1 MNKSSSETKLSRS
14 PSVDGKQPTKQDEK
28 ESKSSSKK
36 ESSESKVSRSSSV
49 DSKSSKS
56 DESKPNKSS
65 ESRSKNVGESYKSKS
80 QDSSSKIKSG
90 ESKVSKAPLNE
101 NKNTKYSKPK
111 ESNEKSSKSDNEKKT
126 SKKISKEFSEK
137 SRDKSK
143 DKKDDENRNKT
154 DKNNKIKSERKKSS
168 SDNKEP
174 IPPPEPKPK
183 KKISS
188 QKDGSQQSI
197 SSTKQMKDGKTSANP
212 NDNITVD
219 QLFLAIEPETIDN
232 PCLIPTHKYELLLET
247 NIPVQ
252 GFQENIA
259 YSHFIPST
267 HLRNINYY
275 FNQRSLMDKDY
286 FKDLS
291 RINQLIT
298 PTSQY
303 FNEYTQ
309 CVVEMQK
316 NELYK
321 RQLDNIEQFN
331 SFIEAIHDSKVPFSN
346 FIPT

>member
-1 MNKSSSETKLSRS
+1 MNKPSSETKLSRS
-14 PSVDGKQPTKQDEK
+14 PSIDGKQPAKQDEK

-56 DESKPNKSS
+56 DESKPNKLS
-65 ESRSKNVGESYKSKS
+65 ESKSKNSGESIKNKS
-80 QDSSSKIKSG
+80 QDTSSKLKPG
-90 ESKVSKAPLNE
+90 DSKASKTSSNE
-101 NKNTKYSKPK
+101 NKNTKNPK
-111 ESNEKSSKSDNEKKT
+111 SNEKSTKIDNEKK
-126 SKKISKEFSEK
+126 SAKKTSKEFSEK
-137 SRDKSK
+137 SKDKSK
-143 DKKDDENRNKT
+143 DKKDDENKNKN
-154 DKNNKIKSERKKSS
+154 DKNIKIKGEKKSS

-174 IPPPEPKPK
+174 VPSPEPKPK

-188 QKDGSQQSI
+188 QKDSSQANSNPI
-197 SSTKQMKDGKTSANP
+197 KQAKDGKASTNH

-232 PCLIPTHKYELLLET
+232 PCLVPTYKYELLLET

-252 GFQENIA
+252 GLQENIA
-259 YSHFIPST
+259 FSHFIPST

-275 FNQRSLMDKDY
+275 FNQRSQLDKDY

-303 FNEYTQ
+303 FNEYTKS
-309 CVVEMQK
+309 VIEMQK

-331 SFIEAIHDSKVPFSN
+331 SFIEVIHDSKVPFSN